1 MSAVTERRAAAS
13 ASATNARI
21 NIMFSKFFLS
31 IFLTAVLLSGIFFY
45 FNQAALAAQV
55 TTDYLFGGDAT
66 NVQSLAEQSG
76 LGLQDPRAT
85 VAKVINIT
93 LAFLG
98 VIAVVLIVIAGFL
111 WMTAAGN
118 EEKIATAKKLM
129 AGGVIGLIIVLAA
142 FGIARFVINSLIS
155 ATGADSGG
163 SGGSA
168 SRQTALTQ
176 SQTSPALNSAA
187 GNLNSGGSGGL
198 LSNETEIITPG
209 NITAEQIITGVE
221 VSIITN

>member
-1 MSAVTERRAAAS
+1 M
-13 ASATNARI
+13 I
-21 NIMFSKFFLS
+21 SKFFLS

-55 TTDYLFGGDAT
+55 NTDYLFGGDAT
-66 NVQSLAEQSG
+66 NVQTLAEQSG

-118 EEKIATAKKLM
+118 EEKISTAKKLM

-168 SRQTALTQ
+168 TQTMPTESQ
-176 SQTSPALNSAA
+176 SFISTT

-198 LSNETEIITPG
+198 LSNKTEIITSG
-209 NITAEQIITGVE
+209 NITAAPIITAVE

>member
-1 MSAVTERRAAAS
+1 
-13 ASATNARI
+13 
-21 NIMFSKFFLS
+21 MFSKFFLS

-168 SRQTALTQ
+168 TQTMPTESQSLISTAGSLT
-176 SQTSPALNSAA
+176 PG
-187 GNLNSGGSGGL
+187 GNGGL